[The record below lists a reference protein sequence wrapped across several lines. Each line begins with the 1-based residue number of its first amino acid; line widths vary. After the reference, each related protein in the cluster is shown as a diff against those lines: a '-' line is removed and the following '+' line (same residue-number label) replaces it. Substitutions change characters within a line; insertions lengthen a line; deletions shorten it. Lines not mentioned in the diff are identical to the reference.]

1 MMDSCKVD
9 SSRVMHTVYMACT
22 RSTFTAHFVGLVQFW
37 VSRRAKDVWCR
48 LSCSLFVVRC
58 SNQEKKRLHVIIMTT
73 ADVVVKN
80 SQYHMTTMY
89 SCMYCAMQTAK
100 KTRMPKIV
108 QKSMHFLVFTFN
120 KIIS

>member
-1 MMDSCKVD
+1 MCG
-9 SSRVMHTVYMACT
+9 AA
-22 RSTFTAHFVGLVQFW
+22 FLV
-37 VSRRAKDVWCR
+37 R
-48 LSCSLFVVRC
+48 CSLFVV
-58 SNQEKKRLHVIIMTT
+58 QIKKKKRLHVIIMTT